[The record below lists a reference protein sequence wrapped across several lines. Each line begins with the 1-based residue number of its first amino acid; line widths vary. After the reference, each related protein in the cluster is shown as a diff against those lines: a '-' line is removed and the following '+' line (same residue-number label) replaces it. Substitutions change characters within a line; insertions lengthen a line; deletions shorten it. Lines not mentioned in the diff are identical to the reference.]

1 VYSSIVREAS
11 CANAC
16 LPNRANILGVLV
28 LLVKGDCSE
37 YDSLF
42 SVREFWIVMVI
53 VGSKANIDVIGVLI
67 W

>member
-1 VYSSIVREAS
+1 M
-11 CANAC
+11 
-16 LPNRANILGVLV
+16 LV